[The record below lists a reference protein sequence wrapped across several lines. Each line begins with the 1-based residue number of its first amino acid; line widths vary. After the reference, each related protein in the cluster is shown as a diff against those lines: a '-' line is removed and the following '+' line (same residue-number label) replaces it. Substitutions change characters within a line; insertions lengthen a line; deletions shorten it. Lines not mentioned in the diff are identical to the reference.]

1 MELKLNELTKQFGQ
15 KKAVDRMSITMKP
28 GVYGMLGANGAGKTT
43 LMRMI
48 CGVLNP
54 TSGDIFL
61 DGNSAENLGEDY
73 RKLLGYLPQDFGY
86 YPEFTAQ
93 EFMCYVAALKGIPK
107 QEAKI
112 RTKELLGVVSLSE
125 VSNKKIR
132 TFSGG
137 MKQRLGIA
145 QAVLND
151 PKILVLDEPTAGL
164 DPKERVHFRNLIAD
178 FSKDKIIILSTHI
191 VSDVEY
197 IADTILIIK
206 DGKLIINS
214 PAENITHEMD
224 RKVWKCVVPKEKATE
239 ISNKFCLGN
248 LHHGDDDAVILRIL
262 SDEIPI
268 DGAINEEPTLE
279 DLYLYHFQS
288 DIAKYRGIR

>member
-239 ISNKFCLGN
+239 ISSKFCVGN

-288 DIAKYRGIR
+288 DIAKYRGTR